1 MLTVPEAQALIL
13 QEIPLLGFEKVN
25 LLSALG
31 RVLAQ
36 EVASTR
42 DIPPWDNSS
51 MDGYAVRA
59 QDTRGATKDRPARL
73 SVVGQI
79 PAGRMVSRPMGSGEA
94 YRIMTGAPIPEG
106 ADAVI
111 PVEDVI
117 VEDEKVA
124 CLREVTPR
132 EFVRPLGEDVR
143 RGDLVLSRGMRL
155 TPAAIGLLAAL
166 GRASVQVYQQPRVAI
181 LSTGDELVEIEE
193 PLGPGKIADSNTY
206 TLMAQVRAAGAVPV
220 SLGIARDTRESLVE
234 RFRSGLTADC
244 LISSAGV
251 SVGDHD
257 RVRDALEQLGAQL
270 RFWKVAMRPGKP
282 LTFGL
287 LQGKPV
293 FGLPGNP
300 VSSMVTFELFVR
312 PALMKMMGHQSFF
325 RPRARAVAALPIPNP
340 GEREGYL
347 RVSLRREGD
356 RHYARLTGEQ
366 GSSILRSM
374 VLADG
379 LAVVPPDTTIP
390 AGDDVDV
397 ILLNESLEN

>member
-1 MLTVPEAQALIL
+1 MLTVPEAQRLIL
-13 QEIPLLGFEKVN
+13 QEISVLGSEKVD

-31 RVLAQ
+31 RVLAE
-36 EVASTR
+36 EVVSTR

-59 QDTRGATKDRPARL
+59 QDTRGATRERPARL
-73 SVVGQI
+73 SVVGHI
-79 PAGRMVSRPMGSGEA
+79 PAGGMASRPMGPGEA
-94 YRIMTGAPIPEG
+94 YRIMTGAALPEG
-106 ADAVI
+106 ADGVI

-117 VEDEKVA
+117 AEDQKVA
-124 CLREVTPR
+124 CLREVVPR

-143 RGDLVLSRGMRL
+143 RGDLVLSPGTRL
-155 TPAAIGLLAAL
+155 SPAALGLLAAL
-166 GRASVQVYQQPRVAI
+166 GRASVEVYQRPRVAI

-193 PLGPGKIADSNTY
+193 PLGPGKITDSNTY
-206 TLMAQVRAAGAVPV
+206 TLVAQVLAACGVPV

-257 RVRDALEQLGAQL
+257 HVRGALEQLGAQL

-282 LTFGL
+282 ITFGL

-312 PALMKMMGHQSFF
+312 PALMKMMGHRGFF
-325 RPRARAVAALPIPNP
+325 RPRVRAVAVLPIPNP
-340 GEREGYL
+340 GSREGYL
-347 RVSLRREGD
+347 RVSLHREGG
-356 RHYARLTGEQ
+356 RYHARLTGEQ

-379 LAVVPPDTTIP
+379 LAVIPPDTTVP
-390 AGDDVDV
+390 AGHEVDV
-397 ILLNESLEN
+397 ILLDEPGEA

>member
-1 MLTVPEAQALIL
+1 MLTVPEAQVLIL
-13 QEIPLLGFEKVN
+13 QEIPVLGFEKVD
-25 LLSALG
+25 LLLALG

-51 MDGYAVRA
+51 MDGYAVQA
-59 QDTRGATKDRPARL
+59 QDTRGATRERPARL
-73 SVVGQI
+73 SVVGHI
-79 PAGRMVSRPMGSGEA
+79 PAGGMASRPMGPGEA

-166 GRASVQVYQQPRVAI
+166 GRASVHVHQQPRVAI

-257 RVRDALEQLGAQL
+257 HVRDALEQLGVQL

-312 PALMKMMGHQSFF
+312 PALMKMMGHQGFF
-325 RPRARAVAALPIPNP
+325 RPRVRAIAALPIPNP
-340 GEREGYL
+340 GGREGYL
-347 RVSLRREGD
+347 RVSIRREGD

-390 AGDDVDV
+390 AGNDVDV
-397 ILLNESLEN
+397 ILLTESLEN

>member
-1 MLTVPEAQALIL
+1 MLSVPEAQRLIL
-13 QEIPLLGFEKVN
+13 QEISVLGSEKVN

-31 RVLAQ
+31 CVLA
-36 EVASTR
+36 EDVVSTR

-59 QDTRGATKDRPARL
+59 LDTRGATKERPVRL
-73 SVVGQI
+73 AVIGQI
-79 PAGRMVSRPMGSGEA
+79 PAGGGASRPMGPGEA
-94 YRIMTGAPIPEG
+94 YRIMTGAPLPEG
-106 ADAVI
+106 ADAII
-111 PVEDVI
+111 PVEEVI
-117 VEDEKVA
+117 VEGEKVG

-132 EFVRPLGEDVR
+132 EFVRSLGEDVR
-143 RGDLVLSRGMRL
+143 RGDLVLSPGTRL
-155 TPAAIGLLAAL
+155 GPAALGLLAAL
-166 GRASVQVYQQPRVAI
+166 GRASVEVYQRPRVAI

-193 PLGPGKIADSNTY
+193 PLTPGKIADSNTY
-206 TLMAQVRAAGAVPV
+206 TLMAQVQAAGGVPV
-220 SLGIARDTRESLVE
+220 SLGIARDTPESLVE
-234 RFRSGLTADC
+234 RFHWGLTADC

-257 RVRDALEQLGAQL
+257 HVRDALERLGAQL

-312 PALMKMMGHQSFF
+312 PALMKMMGHQSLF
-325 RPRARAVAALPIPNP
+325 RPRVRAVATLPIPNP
-340 GEREGYL
+340 GNREGYL
-347 RVSLRREGD
+347 RVSLRREGG
-356 RHYARLTGEQ
+356 RHHARLTGEQ

-374 VLADG
+374 LLADG
-379 LAVVPPDTTIP
+379 LAVIPPDTTIS
-390 AGDDVDV
+390 AGDEVDV
-397 ILLNESLEN
+397 ILLNEIPET